1 MKNIKRIL
9 AMLAAM
15 TLVSC
20 SFASCELSADKDKD
34 SKSSSSDEKGSDLD
48 DSAAKSLKKAAES
61 ALSDLEA
68 DGEDINSVSYITIK
82 DGELEDCNSECDTK
96 LAKKII
102 KAIGEDYDLDELPAG
117 LLFFDEGTCKEVFIG
132 KSLSKK
138 PSGIFSKEDDAEDC
152 KDMTIEDILSEKEDS
167 YKVSSGKSDDDD
179 DDDKDKDDPEEET
192 TEDTEEETTEEPEE
206 ETTKKASGSSSG
218 KSDKELLGSWYSDDK
233 KMGFSFNSDSSVDLF
248 MDISEQIYFS
258 GETLYFQDTAAPAE
272 SITLNG
278 DELSINIGG
287 TEIMTLQKKESREG
301 SDYYGEYAVKS
312 GMLYKSLPES
322 SGDIL
327 LTLTDGASVCT
338 YAGVMTYSL
347 DGSTM
352 KLTDSLGLFGEK
364 DKEESVNYEVSGDE
378 LTLDSDGEKIVLKR
392 WEQK

>member
-1 MKNIKRIL
+1 MNNFRKAVAVI
-9 AMLAAM
+9 AAM
-15 TLVSC
+15 TLMTC
-20 SFASCELSADKDKD
+20 SFASCGKGGDKNDTKAKSSASD
-34 SKSSSSDEKGSDLD
+34 SKSEKNG
-48 DSAAKSLKKAAES
+48 
-61 ALSDLEA
+61 
-68 DGEDINSVSYITIK
+68 
-82 DGELEDCNSECDTK
+82 
-96 LAKKII
+96 
-102 KAIGEDYDLDELPAG
+102 
-117 LLFFDEGTCKEVFIG
+117 
-132 KSLSKK
+132 
-138 PSGIFSKEDDAEDC
+138 
-152 KDMTIEDILSEKEDS
+152 IEDK
-167 YKVSSGKSDDDD
+167 
-179 DDDKDKDDPEEET
+179 
-192 TEDTEEETTEEPEE
+192 
-206 ETTKKASGSSSG
+206 
-218 KSDKELLGSWYSDDK
+218 WYSDDK

-312 GMLYKSLPES
+312 GMLYNSLPES

-364 DKEESVNYEVSGDE
+364 DKEKSVNYEVSGDE

>member
-1 MKNIKRIL
+1 MNNFRKAVAVI
-9 AMLAAM
+9 AAM
-15 TLVSC
+15 TLMTC
-20 SFASCELSADKDKD
+20 SFASCGKGGDKNDTKAKSSASD
-34 SKSSSSDEKGSDLD
+34 SKSEKNG
-48 DSAAKSLKKAAES
+48 
-61 ALSDLEA
+61 
-68 DGEDINSVSYITIK
+68 
-82 DGELEDCNSECDTK
+82 
-96 LAKKII
+96 
-102 KAIGEDYDLDELPAG
+102 
-117 LLFFDEGTCKEVFIG
+117 
-132 KSLSKK
+132 
-138 PSGIFSKEDDAEDC
+138 
-152 KDMTIEDILSEKEDS
+152 IEDK
-167 YKVSSGKSDDDD
+167 
-179 DDDKDKDDPEEET
+179 
-192 TEDTEEETTEEPEE
+192 
-206 ETTKKASGSSSG
+206 
-218 KSDKELLGSWYSDDK
+218 WYSDDK

-312 GMLYKSLPES
+312 GMLYNSLPES

>member
-1 MKNIKRIL
+1 MNNFRKAVAVI
-9 AMLAAM
+9 AAM
-15 TLVSC
+15 TLMTC
-20 SFASCELSADKDKD
+20 SFASCGKGKDKNDTKAKSSASD
-34 SKSSSSDEKGSDLD
+34 SKSEKNG
-48 DSAAKSLKKAAES
+48 
-61 ALSDLEA
+61 
-68 DGEDINSVSYITIK
+68 
-82 DGELEDCNSECDTK
+82 
-96 LAKKII
+96 
-102 KAIGEDYDLDELPAG
+102 
-117 LLFFDEGTCKEVFIG
+117 
-132 KSLSKK
+132 
-138 PSGIFSKEDDAEDC
+138 
-152 KDMTIEDILSEKEDS
+152 IEDK
-167 YKVSSGKSDDDD
+167 
-179 DDDKDKDDPEEET
+179 
-192 TEDTEEETTEEPEE
+192 
-206 ETTKKASGSSSG
+206 
-218 KSDKELLGSWYSDDK
+218 WYSDDK

-248 MDISEQIYFS
+248 MDISEQVYFS

-312 GMLYKSLPES
+312 GMLYNSLPES

-378 LTLDSDGEKIVLKR
+378 LTLESDGEKIVLKR